1 MLKEEVIFA
10 FVIDQAIGVIH
21 PVAIWCEV
29 KLWTIFL
36 VAKFSSWLRNHGTY
50 LILTAVDF
58 ITSLFDASS
67 VVSTLG
73 LLGVLGIIF
82 METGLL
88 IGLVFPGG
96 EVVFL
101 AGIAASGAGS
111 AVLGDAKLS
120 APLLFALAPVAAIT
134 GGEVGYWFGKKYG
147 RKFFERPDS
156 RFFNQKMVNTTEK
169 WLLKYGP
176 RKALVF
182 GRFIPFARTLINPVC
197 GVVHLERKLFSTWN
211 AIGAIIWTQVA
222 MGIGY
227 LLGDLIEGSVNK
239 YLYPI
244 IALIVLVTLVP
255 LDYET
260 THGLCTLTLHGTV
273 ASDNCQ
279 PRPVSSIFAADRH
292 FFWAARPSKIAFCNS
307 IINCR
312 LMARANL
319 S

>member
-1 MLKEEVIFA
+1 
-10 FVIDQAIGVIH
+10 
-21 PVAIWCEV
+21 
-29 KLWTIFL
+29 
-36 VAKFSSWLRNHGTY
+36 
-50 LILTAVDF
+50 VDF
-58 ITSLFDASS
+58 ITSLFDAAS

-73 LLGVLGIIF
+73 LIGVLAIIF

-101 AGIAASGAGS
+101 AGVAASGTGS

-120 APLLFALAPVAAIT
+120 TFWLFALAPVAAIV

-182 GRFIPFARTLINPVC
+182 MRFIPFARTLINPVC

-211 AIGAIIWTQVA
+211 AIGAIIWTQV
-222 MGIGY
+222 GIGIGFF
-227 LLGDLIEGSVNK
+227 LGNVIEGSVNK

-244 IALIVLVTLVP
+244 IAVIVLVTLVP
-255 LDYET
+255 LAFE
-260 THGLCTLTLHGTV
+260 
-273 ASDNCQ
+273 
-279 PRPVSSIFAADRH
+279 IFKE
-292 FFWAARPSKIAFCNS
+292 WQSK
-307 IINCR
+307 R
-312 LMARANL
+312 YKE
-319 S
+319 